1 MNKQKIQ
8 EELKNSMLA
17 KSELR
22 TSVLRLLLSA
32 INYYEIQKGTELW
45 QKASSSASVAQ
56 TGEGKHYEATEQ
68 DILTVI
74 QKEVKQR
81 RDSIEEYKKAQ
92 RQELADKE
100 QKELE
105 ILQTFLPEQMSEVEV
120 QKIVGEAFSELKPT
134 GMQDMGKV
142 MGALT
147 AKLKGKADMGMVSG
161 LVKEMLSS

>member
-8 EELKNSMLA
+8 EQLKQSMLA

-22 TSVLRLLLSA
+22 TSVLRLLLSG
-32 INYYEIQKGTELW
+32 INYYEIQKGG
-45 QKASSSASVAQ
+45 A
-56 TGEGKHYEATEQ
+56 GYEATEE
-68 DILTVI
+68 DVMSVI

-81 RDSIEEYKKAQ
+81 RDSIEEYKKAN
-92 RQELADKE
+92 RPELADKE

-105 ILQTFLPEQMSEVEV
+105 ILSTFLPEQMSEVDV
-120 QKIVGEAFSELKPT
+120 QKIIDETFAELKPT

-147 AKLKGKADMGMVSG
+147 AKLKGKADMGMVSN
-161 LVKEMLSS
+161 LVRQKLNS